1 MDQAILTAAKEK
13 RIGLFLSGYGGDF
26 FVSDKGNEVIF
37 ELIKQLRIGSAWQ
50 LMHQL
55 KHTENKSYFT
65 LFKSEFARYIK
76 IGKSIISY
84 RHRNQLDWQ
93 RHSMLTDEYFNR
105 HKHNIDFNYISH
117 PVKFMLDYIESGR
130 MGRVMGMW
138 ANRSGA
144 YAMESAVPLFD
155 KQINEFMF
163 DVPIEQYL
171 AGGNRRSLI
180 RRAMEG
186 ILPPEIQW
194 RKDKLPYTPDFH
206 RRIITEKKYIEPM
219 LNDSIYNFVWKYLD
233 KSKIEQHLEGVK
245 PVQNMG
251 EWMTNGGNRVVKG
264 IIAFLFIIWLKK
276 QLQ

>member
-1 MDQAILTAAKEK
+1 
-13 RIGLFLSGYGGDF
+13 
-26 FVSDKGNEVIF
+26 
-37 ELIKQLRIGSAWQ
+37 
-50 LMHQL
+50 
-55 KHTENKSYFT
+55 
-65 LFKSEFARYIK
+65 
-76 IGKSIISY
+76 
-84 RHRNQLDWQ
+84 
-93 RHSMLTDEYFNR
+93 
-105 HKHNIDFNYISH
+105 
-117 PVKFMLDYIESGR
+117 
-130 MGRVMGMW
+130 MGMW

-245 PVQNMG
+245 PVQNTG
-251 EWMTNGGNRVVKG
+251 EWMTNGGNRVVQG
-264 IIAFLFIIWLKK
+264 IIAVCFFKWLNKNNYIHFAD
-276 QLQ
+276 